1 MKESKLVQ
9 ERYYNDG
16 HKTLFEYNSNK
27 IDTLFNLYSKDKLK
41 ARIYYMNDT
50 SDFRKDKLILFT
62 KSNGDFSIVL
72 FSRTFGIS
80 KTNKMYNREKRLFQV
95 HYSNNKFVI
104 VNNIKKAGSKFVPP
118 TYNNFYHFNCGNFQ
132 VNNIIIE
139 LLSSRF
145 AWVRFI
151 HETPALQNISLNT
164 FINKKLFTLKAALN
178 YHLKCPFPIGKIIIS
193 SKLHGQQIHM
203 IKNHIEYI
211 DNIESLKAEWL
222 KNNVGLFFDTLK
234 MAKTLNKKLNA
245 SWTTRRLREEH
256 DKWAKLITDVIFI
269 DGDKEMKILDIY
281 KEFAD
286 KYNYKLLRT
295 TKDMAIEGK
304 KMNHCVATYISK
316 VENGYS
322 GIYSVGDYTL
332 ELTTTWGKGV
342 KILCINQFRGYSNI
356 DAPQKLKDKVIADL
370 SDYAEF
376 ISKRNGDLEKF
387 QPEIFSNEL
396 PF

>member
-9 ERYYNDG
+9 ERYYKDG
-16 HKTLFEYNSNK
+16 YETLLEYNSNK

-50 SDFRKDKLILFT
+50 SDFIKEKLILFT
-62 KSNGDFSIVL
+62 KSNGDFSIVS
-72 FSRTFGIS
+72 FSRKFGIS
-80 KTNKMYNREKRLFQV
+80 KTNKIYNREKRIFQIN
-95 HYSNNKFVI
+95 YSNNKFVI
-104 VNNIKKAGSKFVPP
+104 INNSIKGGARFIPP
-118 TYNNFYHFNCGNFQ
+118 TYINFKNLNYNHFQ
-132 VNNIIIE
+132 VNEIIIK

-145 AWVRFI
+145 AWFRFI
-151 HETPALQNISLNT
+151 SETPVLQNISVNT

-178 YHLKCPFPIGKIIIS
+178 HYLKCPFPIAKKIIS
-193 SKLHGQQIHM
+193 SNLHGQQIQL
-203 IKNHIEYI
+203 IKNNIEYI
-211 DNIESLKAEWL
+211 DNIESLKDEWL
-222 KNNVGLFFDTLK
+222 KNNIGLLIDTLK
-234 MAKTLNKKLNA
+234 MAKTLNRKINA
-245 SWTTRRLREEH
+245 SWTTRRLKEEH
-256 DKWAKLITDVIFI
+256 DKWATIITDVIFI
-269 DGDKEMKILDIY
+269 DGDKEMKISNIFKY
-281 KEFAD
+281 FAD

-316 VENGYS
+316 VESGYS
-322 GIYSVGDYTL
+322 AIYSVGDYTL
-332 ELTTTWGKGV
+332 ELTTTWGNHV

-356 DAPQKLKDKVIADL
+356 EVPQKLKDKVIVDL

-387 QPEIFSNEL
+387 EPEMFSNEL